1 MLGPAPH
8 TAEDATPK
16 ELWWGSLRLLA
27 MLLALALVVVPLLRG
42 LPFGETT
49 RVGLLAWL
57 LVALGLYWLYAG
69 LGYQSLLLVQLVIF
83 SAAAVLLSSKA
94 ALVAVGITRLSILVR
109 TARGLILVGAV
120 LAAINLGTMLIT
132 LLRRLFAKTRSA

>member
-1 MLGPAPH
+1 
-8 TAEDATPK
+8 
-16 ELWWGSLRLLA
+16 